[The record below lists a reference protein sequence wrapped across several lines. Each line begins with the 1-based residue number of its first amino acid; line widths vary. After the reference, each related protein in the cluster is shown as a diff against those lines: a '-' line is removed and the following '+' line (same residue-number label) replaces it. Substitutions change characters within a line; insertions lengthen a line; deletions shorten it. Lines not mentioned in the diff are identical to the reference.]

1 MIDFIIEID
10 QDLLFAANGN
20 HTPFLDDFMY
30 IVTGK
35 LVWIPFY
42 AFLIFL
48 MQRCFGWKRTG
59 LALIGIAL
67 MILMA
72 DQICSH
78 VIRPA
83 VCRLRPSNP
92 DNPISQFITL
102 VHGVKAGRYGFP
114 SCHAAN
120 SAALATFLIMQ
131 FRTRAMTILMVI
143 WMLLLSYS
151 RVYMGVHYPTDIL
164 VGWLVGSFSA
174 MTIWILGY
182 KLAGFRSARMER
194 PLPAPDDP
202 FFKKLIN
209 YFN

>member
-1 MIDFIIEID
+1 MIDFINELD
-10 QDLLFAANGN
+10 QSLLFAANGN

-30 IVTGK
+30 VVTGK

-48 MQRCFGWKRTG
+48 MQRRFGWKRTG
-59 LALIGIAL
+59 IALVGIVL

-78 VIRPA
+78 VIRPF

-102 VHGVKAGRYGFP
+102 VHGVKGGRYGFP
-114 SCHAAN
+114 SCHGAN
-120 SAALATFLIMQ
+120 TAALATFLIMQ
-131 FRTRAMTILMVI
+131 FRTRAIAITMIL

-174 MTIWILGY
+174 MTIWILGCRY
-182 KLAGFRSARMER
+182 ANFHHARMER
-194 PLPAPDDP
+194 QLPASDSP
-202 FFKKLIN
+202 FYKKLIN

>member
-1 MIDFIIEID
+1 MIDFITELD

-20 HTPFLDDFMY
+20 HTPFLDEFMY

-48 MQRCFGWKRTG
+48 MQRRFGWKRTG
-59 LALIGIAL
+59 IALVGIAL
-67 MILMA
+67 TILMA

-102 VHGVKAGRYGFP
+102 VHGVKGGRYGFP
-114 SCHAAN
+114 SCHGAN
-120 SAALATFLIMQ
+120 TAALATFLIMQ
-131 FRTRAMTILMVI
+131 FRTRAIIITMVL

-151 RVYMGVHYPTDIL
+151 RVYMGVHYPSDIL
-164 VGWLVGSFSA
+164 VGWFVGSFSA
-174 MTIWILGY
+174 MTIWLLGY
-182 KLAGFRSARMER
+182 RFASFRHERMQRE
-194 PLPAPDDP
+194 LPPADSP
-202 FFKKLIN
+202 FYKKLIN